1 MLAFMVYLFGLRCV
15 WWQWTYRDAAMDDR
29 EEDILGQI
37 AELEAILADW
47 EDDGSYERRWTYQLL
62 SLCLEWWKARMRR
75 GLH

>member
-1 MLAFMVYLFGLRCV
+1 
-15 WWQWTYRDAAMDDR
+15 MDDR
-29 EEDILGQI
+29 DEDIRGQI

-62 SLCLEWWKARMRR
+62 NLCLEWWKARMRR